1 MWIFLGG
8 PIKIEYF
15 LVFNVGKRVI
25 SSVFQ
30 QLQIFFFFFFF
41 FLGGGGMLKIP
52 DIFGGYFF
60 FFFFGGGGGV
70 QSRCLDPAYA
80 GIGKISEFPHPLGI

>member
-1 MWIFLGG
+1 MDIFGG

-41 FLGGGGMLKIP
+41 FLGGG
-52 DIFGGYFF
+52 
-60 FFFFGGGGGV
+60 
-70 QSRCLDPAYA
+70 YA
-80 GIGKISEFPHPLGI
+80 KNS

>member
-1 MWIFLGG
+1 MRIFLGD

-30 QLQIFFFFFFF
+30 QLQILLGGSPLDPIFFFFFFF
-41 FLGGGGMLKIP
+41 FWGGGGFRVDAWAQPMP
-52 DIFGGYFF
+52 
-60 FFFFGGGGGV
+60 V
-70 QSRCLDPAYA
+70 
-80 GIGKISEFPHPLGI
+80 